1 MNPQLGPPPC
11 PLPRLPSSPLA
22 VGLLQLW
29 TQRGHLLLQLC
40 LLGPTTLRRPCAVG
54 LRGGVEG
61 LEGVERGQGRGPRLG
76 VHDLVY
82 PWGLALIDPE
92 WGQDK
97 RNDTGERVRPHHL
110 DLGRRLLRA
119 SFPLPLELSHLSLQG
134 GHLSLQLGWGAE
146 SANADPV
153 HPNSFFFLWPLPM
166 ACGILVP

>member
-1 MNPQLGPPPC
+1 M
-11 PLPRLPSSPLA
+11 PRAPRAVSAMVLTDLCHVPSPR
-22 VGLLQLW
+22 Q
-29 TQRGHLLLQLC
+29 QPGHSS
-40 LLGPTTLRRPCAVG
+40 
-54 LRGGVEG
+54 
-61 LEGVERGQGRGPRLG
+61 
-76 VHDLVY
+76 Y

-153 HPNSFFFLWPLPM
+153 HPNSFFFFVAAPYGMWDLSSLTRD
-166 ACGILVP
+166 